1 MSIPRLKLLLLIL
14 FIALALPSAILVY
27 QAYAQLKWEV
37 FYQHQQLARE
47 LTLRIQAQFA
57 ELMQREE
64 NRSFADYEFLN
75 VAGGDGSTFLQR
87 SPLSEFPLKSD
98 IPGLI
103 GYFQVDAQ
111 GQLETPILPKTNA
124 SSYGISS
131 SELRQRE
138 DKAISLRDI
147 LSQNRL
153 VKKAD
158 ASEELPAALLQ
169 PQKIGMLE
177 QEERVIVAES
187 PASFMSAPA
196 ESMEL
201 SVQGQMAFDQLKN
214 RKRKDSLKFESS
226 SLAGRVEDLD
236 LAENYQIAARPL
248 RKKAQDKEWAR
259 TEKNLRR
266 QIAILPESLPAS
278 GFGNELDALT
288 LSDDVI
294 AESRLPGGGQT
305 GVRIRTFESE
315 VGPFELSLL
324 DSGHFVLFRSVWR
337 NQERYVQGLLLD
349 PERFINPLVEPA
361 FHQSALSS
369 TSDLVVAYQGSIL
382 ALYGSSANTD
392 STDVSNRGNELLY
405 QTRLLDPFSDI
416 ELIFSLARL
425 QVGAGAQVI
434 VWIALILALVL
445 VGGFISLYRLGAR
458 QIALGRQ
465 QQDFVSAVSHE
476 LKTPLTSIRMYA
488 EMLREGW
495 ADEARKQTYY
505 DFIFNESERLSR
517 LINNVLQLARLS
529 RNEQGPTRE
538 FISLDALV
546 KELLPKLQSQ
556 LDQAGFTLELDIGE
570 SVNTLKL
577 NLDPDWMTQ
586 IIINLVDNAIKFS
599 NDAKIKTVQFRVQLL
614 QQRWVRFSIRDFG
627 PGIAKDQMKKIFR
640 LFYRSENELTRETVG
655 TGIGLALVH
664 QLTVGMDGEVDVVN
678 CEPGAEFRI
687 KFRVV

>member
-214 RKRKDSLKFESS
+214 RKRKDSLKLESS
-226 SLAGRVEDLD
+226 SLVARVEDLD

-349 PERFINPLVEPA
+349 PERFIDPLVEPA

-392 STDVSNRGNELLY
+392 STEVSNRGNELLY

>member
-214 RKRKDSLKFESS
+214 RKRKDSLKLESS
-226 SLAGRVEDLD
+226 SLVGRVEDLD

-248 RKKAQDKEWAR
+248 RKKSLDNERVR
-259 TEKNLRR
+259 TEKTLRR

-288 LSDDVI
+288 LSDDLI

-392 STDVSNRGNELLY
+392 STEVSNRVNELLY

>member
-214 RKRKDSLKFESS
+214 RKRKDSLKLESS
-226 SLAGRVEDLD
+226 SLVGRVEDLD

-288 LSDDVI
+288 LSDDLI

-349 PERFINPLVEPA
+349 PERFIDPLVEPA

>member
-201 SVQGQMAFDQLKN
+201 SVQGQMVFDQLKN
-214 RKRKDSLKFESS
+214 RKRKDSLKLESS
-226 SLAGRVEDLD
+226 SLVARVEDLD

>member
-201 SVQGQMAFDQLKN
+201 SVQGQMVFDQLKN
-214 RKRKDSLKFESS
+214 RKRKDSLKLESS
-226 SLAGRVEDLD
+226 SLVGRVEDLD

-349 PERFINPLVEPA
+349 PERFIDPLVEPA

-392 STDVSNRGNELLY
+392 STEVSNRGNELLY